1 MLFAFILVASACVE
15 TFDARTLG
23 TKTTLA
29 SRATE
34 PLQGEPFT
42 VTKTAIYLVW
52 GIGTASRPSLERIL
66 SGQIA
71 GDAEIANLRI
81 RARSRFGDVLVSVL
95 TGGLVI
101 TRGITY
107 EGVIIHP
114 TAVPPA
120 SPPASR

>member
-1 MLFAFILVASACVE
+1 MLFPILLVAAGCVE

-23 TKTTLA
+23 AKTTLA

-42 VTKTAIYLVW
+42 VSKTAVYLFW
-52 GIGTASRPSLERIL
+52 GIGAASRPSLERIL
-66 SGQIA
+66 EGQVT

-81 RARSRFGDVLVSVL
+81 TSRSRFGDVLLSVL
-95 TGGLVI
+95 TGGLII

-107 EGVIIHP
+107 EGVVIHP

-120 SPPASR
+120 SPTTSR